1 MAGKEKKFAK
11 RYAKMLFNITG
22 VDKAERAIHELSIIN
37 DLMVKSKEIKNF
49 FLSPLFAEGERRKA
63 IEGLSKR
70 LGFSGEIGKFLVFLT
85 QRRAV
90 AALSD
95 IIRHFTIIYFERKR
109 KAKATVITPFK
120 FNKKYENRLVASL
133 RKVTGKDV
141 DIEYVYDPELLGGI
155 IVKVGST
162 MYDSSLKG
170 QLRLLR
176 EEMLRG

>member
-49 FLSPLFAEGERRKA
+49 FLSPLFAEEERRKA

-90 AALSD
+90 AALSAM
-95 IIRHFTIIYFERKR
+95 I
-109 KAKATVITPFK
+109 A
-120 FNKKYENRLVASL
+120 
-133 RKVTGKDV
+133 
-141 DIEYVYDPELLGGI
+141 
-155 IVKVGST
+155 
-162 MYDSSLKG
+162 
-170 QLRLLR
+170 
-176 EEMLRG
+176 